1 MSVRIIPSHD
11 ILSCLYS
18 IMSNFSF
25 NGLRTRISADRS
37 CNRMFTAGISRNH
50 NNRTSLPP
58 SLIHSSLMLLSLRN
72 GMSAKRISLNHDT
85 SPYTLYCWLSGYEIH
100 DIEIPDYAFPV
111 FSRQQGRLP
120 VTVHVQFHVPFQC
133 LVTARCRPAGYVPCR
148 SPPAVPVSG
157 GHGTVPVPK
166 GGPWS

>member
-1 MSVRIIPSHD
+1 MRRIVLLLNVSLLLIFLLLMSCSSVFKRPQAECLRPVLATTYIP
-11 ILSCLYS
+11 ICISC
-18 IMSNFSF
+18 
-25 NGLRTRISADRS
+25 
-37 CNRMFTAGISRNH
+37 CH

-133 LVTARCRPAGYVPCR
+133 LVTAQAGYVPCR